1 MNNNSP
7 LVSVIMS
14 VFNGEYLLD
23 KSIESILNQTFT
35 DFEFIIIDDGST
47 DRTPDI
53 IKKYETDK
61 RVIAIPQENIGLT
74 KSLNKAIKIAR
85 GELIARQDADD
96 ISLKERLLYLVNE
109 FKKNP
114 TLVLCG
120 TRAVIRSGELC
131 YESKMLDDNEILDK
145 IYYYNPFI
153 HSSVMF
159 NKKKFIEIG
168 MYDETYS
175 TTQDYDAWLR
185 LKKLGKIK
193 IIDNVLVERVIND
206 NSISKKKIIDNV
218 LVERVINDN
227 SISKK
232 KLFQQCINSFKIR
245 RIYISN
251 YVNILMTLYQFI
263 SNSLPESL
271 LKILKKNKS

>member
-206 NSISKKKIIDNV
+206 NSISKKK
-218 LVERVINDN
+218 
-227 SISKK
+227 
-232 KLFQQCINSFKIR
+232 LFQQCINSFKIR